1 MTRGMW
7 VGLALAMAVAACGGG
22 ADEDAAGSPE
32 IRVGTAV
39 ATLQSVPQLVAAIG
53 TVAPRPGH
61 YAALGAPA
69 ASRVARIFVAPGDR
83 VAAGAPLVELERA
96 PFEAAARSAEAALAA
111 AQHAYDRAV
120 RLARDGILPQKDVDQ
135 AASDLASARVTAV
148 TAQRAEE
155 LATLRAPL
163 AGVVTRMTAVLGTWV
178 EASQLLV
185 EVADPAA
192 LDVVVQVSPAEAA
205 RVASGAAVA
214 VEAGERGGAGE
225 PLGTGVVTGV
235 GAEVDSASRT
245 VAVRAR
251 LEHPVRPLRIGET
264 VLARITV
271 GVHAAAVT
279 IPAEAVVPDGEGYRI
294 FVVGTDGRAHAR
306 SVTLGQ
312 RGDSLVEVT
321 SGLAAGETVV
331 THGAY
336 GVEDSA
342 KVVRQP

>member
-1 MTRGMW
+1 
-7 VGLALAMAVAACGGG
+7 MAAAACGGG
-22 ADEDAAGSPE
+22 ADEDAGGSPE

>member
-1 MTRGMW
+1 
-7 VGLALAMAVAACGGG
+7 
-22 ADEDAAGSPE
+22 
-32 IRVGTAV
+32 
-39 ATLQSVPQLVAAIG
+39 
-53 TVAPRPGH
+53 
-61 YAALGAPA
+61 
-69 ASRVARIFVAPGDR
+69 
-83 VAAGAPLVELERA
+83 
-96 PFEAAARSAEAALAA
+96 
-111 AQHAYDRAV
+111 
-120 RLARDGILPQKDVDQ
+120 
-135 AASDLASARVTAV
+135 
-148 TAQRAEE
+148 
-155 LATLRAPL
+155 
-163 AGVVTRMTAVLGTWV
+163 VLGTWV

-205 RVASGAAVA
+205 RVAAGAAVA

-251 LEHPVRPLRIGET
+251 LEHPARPLRIGET